1 MYQRYP
7 NAVAYLE
14 QFREALQ
21 RRAAYRRYQS
31 QAPFYSMYDVGPYT
45 LAPIKVVWRRMDRR
59 INAAVVESVAH
70 PRLGLRPVI
79 PQETC
84 VLVAADSAD
93 EAHYLCAV
101 LNSPL
106 VGFLVASHSVRGGKG
121 FGSPGM
127 LEFLRIRRYD
137 PGNPIHRELAF
148 ASREAHRAAV
158 SGDDAS
164 DTQDRIDRLTV
175 QLWGLG
181 DGRSSLS
188 FSPEP
193 AATGKVGRAP
203 SPLAPG

>member
-1 MYQRYP
+1 
-7 NAVAYLE
+7 
-14 QFREALQ
+14 
-21 RRAAYRRYQS
+21 
-31 QAPFYSMYDVGPYT
+31 
-45 LAPIKVVWRRMDRR
+45 
-59 INAAVVESVAH
+59 
-70 PRLGLRPVI
+70 
-79 PQETC
+79 
-84 VLVAADSAD
+84 
-93 EAHYLCAV
+93 
-101 LNSPL
+101 
-106 VGFLVASHSVRGGKG
+106 
-121 FGSPGM
+121 M